1 MSQRLSDVVLAAL
14 TQQIAGEIEQ
24 LLLNRI
30 QAMRIGHSSAL
41 LSAEASNDI
50 RRIVRRVIGDSA
62 IDYRGSNGVG
72 DVNS

>member
-14 TQQIAGEIEQ
+14 TQQLAGEIEQ

-30 QAMRIGHSSAL
+30 QAMRICHSSAVV
-41 LSAEASNDI
+41 STEASNDI

-62 IDYRGSNGVG
+62 IEYRDSNGVG
-72 DVNS
+72 NVNS